1 MKANLVFKN
10 GVIYTAD
17 AKRTVAEAVAV
28 VDGKIAYVGDNAGAQ
43 SYIGAGTEVVDL
55 AGKMLLPSF
64 FEGHAHYTKATSTV
78 VGINL
83 AGMDTEAD
91 YVAAMK
97 KFLQDKPGLHALQG
111 QGYLEAVFPG
121 VGPRKEALDEVSTE
135 IPIVVQAET
144 LHSLWCNSKAI
155 EMAGITPDTPDP
167 ENGRI
172 EHNED
177 GSVRGCFREAAQDLI
192 LDAVGDFSVEQY
204 KEGVLAYQEQ
214 ILQYGFTGAYDP
226 WLFANSNA
234 VEAIKELDKE
244 GKLKIYFRGAY
255 WMDPHRGPEQVKEIA
270 EARERD
276 NQNADMFKTR
286 AVKFFM
292 DGVLE
297 SLTAFLLE
305 PYEKADGRPEG
316 WRGDQIWEPE
326 NMKQCVAAV
335 DAAGMGI
342 HVHCAGDA
350 AVKQTLDS
358 IEYAQ
363 KVNGKTD
370 RRHCITH
377 IFLVDPADVK
387 RFKDMDVVAM
397 LNAYWAQIDET
408 YFVNGTYTGAE
419 RIAHT
424 FPINS
429 FFKQGVITAN
439 ASDYPITAIPNPFV
453 GMEIGVTRIAP
464 DNYHPWVLD
473 YDDPRIHGD
482 FWPEERAKVED
493 MIDSFT
499 IAQAYAN
506 FLDDVSGSIEVGK
519 EADMIVVDRNI
530 LACNSDDIGL
540 AEVERTIFRGETLY
554 QRQQ

>member
-10 GVIYTAD
+10 GVVYTAD
-17 AKRTVAEAVAV
+17 ASRTVAEAVAV
-28 VDGKIAYVGDNAGAQ
+28 VDGKIAYVGDNGGAEA
-43 SYIGAGTEVVDL
+43 YIGAETEVVDL

-83 AGMDTEAD
+83 AGWDTEAD

-97 KFLQDKPGLHALQG
+97 QFLAERPGLQALRG

-121 VGPRKEALDEVSTE
+121 IGPRKEALDAVSTE

-155 EMAGITPDTPDP
+155 ELAGVTPETPDP

-172 EHNED
+172 ERNPD
-177 GSVRGCFREAAQDLI
+177 GSAHGCFRESAQDLI

-204 KEGVLAYQEQ
+204 KEGVLAYQDK

-226 WLFANSNA
+226 WLYANSNA

-255 WMDPHRGPEQVKEIA
+255 WLDPHRGPEQVAEIA
-270 EARERD
+270 AARERD
-276 NQNADMFKTR
+276 NAHAVMFQTR
-286 AVKFFM
+286 AVKLFM

-297 SLTAFLLE
+297 SQTAFLLE
-305 PYEKADGRPEG
+305 PYAQAEGRPAG

-326 NMKQCVAAV
+326 NMKKCVAAV
-335 DAAGMGI
+335 DAAGLGI

-350 AVKQTLDS
+350 AVKQTLDA

-363 KVNGKTD
+363 SAVGKND

-377 IFLVDPADVK
+377 IFLVDPADLK
-387 RFKDMDVVAM
+387 RFKEMGVVAM

-408 YFVNGTYTGAE
+408 YFVNGIYTGAE

-424 FPINS
+424 YPINS
-429 FFKQGVITAN
+429 FFKEGIITAN
-439 ASDYPITAIPNPFV
+439 ASDYPITAEPNPFI

-482 FWPEERAKVED
+482 FWPEERAQVED

-506 FLDDVSGSIEVGK
+506 FLDEVSGSLEVGK

-530 LACNSDDIGL
+530 LACPSEDIGL
-540 AEVERTIFRGETLY
+540 AQVERTIFRGRTLY
-554 QRQQ
+554 QK

>member
-1 MKANLVFKN
+1 MKASLVFKN
-10 GVIYTAD
+10 GVVYTAD
-17 AKRTVAEAVAV
+17 AGRTIAEAVAV
-28 VDGKIAYVGDNAGAQ
+28 VDGKIAYVGDNAGVQAYV
-43 SYIGAGTEVVDL
+43 SAETEVVDL
-55 AGKMLLPSF
+55 ADKMLLPSF

-83 AGMDTEAD
+83 AGLDTEAD

-97 KFLQDKPGLHALQG
+97 QFLAERPGLQALRG

-121 VGPRKEALDEVSTE
+121 IGPRKEALDEVSTE

-155 EMAGITPDTPDP
+155 ELAGVTQDTPDP

-172 EHNED
+172 ERNPD
-177 GSVRGCFREAAQDLI
+177 GSAHGCFRETAQDLI

-204 KEGVLAYQEQ
+204 KEGILAYQDM

-226 WLFANSNA
+226 WLYANGNA
-234 VEAIKELDKE
+234 VEAIKELDQE
-244 GKLKIYFRGAY
+244 GRLKIYFRGAY
-255 WMDPHRGPEQVKEIA
+255 WMDPHRGPEQVSEIA
-270 EARERD
+270 AARERD
-276 NQNADMFKTR
+276 NENAGMFEIR

-305 PYEKADGRPEG
+305 PYAQAEGRPEG

-326 NMKQCVAAV
+326 NMKKCVAAV

-350 AVKQTLDS
+350 AVKQTLDA

-363 KVNGKTD
+363 SVAGKND

-377 IFLVDPADVK
+377 IFLVDPADLQ
-387 RFKDMDVVAM
+387 RFKELGVVAM

-424 FPINS
+424 FPVNS
-429 FFKQGVITAN
+429 FFQAGVITAN
-439 ASDYPITAIPNPFV
+439 ASDFPITAEPNPFI
-453 GMEIGVTRIAP
+453 GIEIGVTRIAP

-506 FLDDVSGSIEVGK
+506 FLDEVSGSLEVGK

-530 LACNSDDIGL
+530 LACPSEDVGL
-540 AEVERTIFRGETLY
+540 AQVERTIFRGQTLY
-554 QRQQ
+554 QK

>member
-1 MKANLVFKN
+1 MKANIVFKN
-10 GVIYTAD
+10 GVVYTAD
-17 AKRTVAEAVAV
+17 AGRTVAEAVAV
-28 VDGKIAYVGDNAGAQ
+28 EGERIAYVGDNAGAEAF
-43 SYIGAGTEVVDL
+43 IGPETEVVDL
-55 AGKMLLPSF
+55 QGKMLMPSF
-64 FEGHAHYTKATSTV
+64 FEGHAHYTMATSTV

-83 AGMDTEAD
+83 AGMDTEEA

-97 KFLQDKPGLHALQG
+97 KYVEAHPGLTVLRG

-155 EMAGITPDTPDP
+155 EVAGITEATPNP

-172 EHNED
+172 ERNAD
-177 GSVRGCFREAAQDLI
+177 GSIHGCFRESAQDLI
-192 LDAVGDFSVEQY
+192 LDAVGDFTVEQY
-204 KEGVLAYQEQ
+204 KEGVLAYQDK
-214 ILQYGFTGAYDP
+214 ILRYGFTGAYDP
-226 WLFANSNA
+226 WLYANSNA
-234 VEAIKELDKE
+234 VEAIKELDRE

-255 WMDPHRGPEQVKEIA
+255 WMNPHRGPEQVQEIV
-270 EARERD
+270 EAKERD
-276 NQNADMFKTR
+276 NQDANMFQTR
-286 AVKFFM
+286 AVKMFM

-297 SLTAFLLE
+297 SETAFLLE
-305 PYEKADGRPEG
+305 PYEKADGRPAG
-316 WRGDQIWEPE
+316 WRGEQIWEPE
-326 NMKQCVAAV
+326 NMKKCVAAV

-363 KVNGKTD
+363 SVGGKKD
-370 RRHCITH
+370 HRHCITH
-377 IFLVDPADVK
+377 IFLVDPADIQ

-397 LNAYWAQIDET
+397 LNSYWAQIDET

-424 FPINS
+424 YPINS
-429 FFKQGVITAN
+429 FFKAGVITAN
-439 ASDYPITAIPNPFV
+439 ASDYPITAEPNPFV

-482 FWPEERAKVED
+482 FWPEERAKIED

-499 IAQAYAN
+499 ITQAYAN
-506 FLDDVSGSIEVGK
+506 FLDEVCGSLEVGK

-530 LACNSDDIGL
+530 LTCASEDIGL
-540 AEVERTIFRGETLY
+540 AEVEKTIFRGRTLY
-554 QRQQ
+554 QK

>member
-1 MKANLVFKN
+1 MQANIVFKN
-10 GVIYTAD
+10 GCIYTAD
-17 AKRTVAEAVAV
+17 KDRTIAEAAAIA
-28 VDGKIAYVGDNAGAQ
+28 DGKIAYVGDAAGVEE
-43 SYIGAGTEVVDL
+43 YIGPDTEVVDL
-55 AGKMLLPSF
+55 EGGMLMPSF
-64 FEGHAHYTKATSTV
+64 FEGHAHYTMATSNV
-78 VGINL
+78 AGVDL
-83 AGMDTEAD
+83 AGMDTEED

-97 KFLQDKPGLHALQG
+97 KYLAEHPGIEFMRG

-155 EMAGITPDTPDP
+155 EVAGVTPETPDP
-167 ENGRI
+167 DNGRV

-177 GSVRGCFREAAQDLI
+177 GSVRGCFRESAQDLI
-192 LDAVGDFSVEQY
+192 LDSLPDFTVEQY
-204 KEGVLAYQEQ
+204 KEGLLSFQEKM
-214 ILQYGFTGAYDP
+214 IEYGFTGAYDP
-226 WLFANSNA
+226 WLTANSNG
-234 VEAIKELDKE
+234 VEAAKQLDEE

-255 WMDPHRGPEQVKEIA
+255 WMDPHRGPEQVEEIVA
-270 EARERD
+270 ARDRD
-276 NQNADMFKTR
+276 NEGRNLFGTR

-297 SLTAFLLE
+297 SQTAYLLE
-305 PYEKADGRPEG
+305 PYEKAGEGRPDD
-316 WRGDQIWEPE
+316 WRGDQIWQPD
-326 NMKQCVAAV
+326 NMNACVAAV

-350 AVKQTLDS
+350 AVKQSLDA

-363 KVNGKTD
+363 GKNGVED

-377 IFLVDPADVK
+377 IFLVDPDDIP
-387 RFKDMDVVAM
+387 RFKKMGVVAM
-397 LNAYWAQIDET
+397 LNSYWAQIDET
-408 YFVNGTYTGAE
+408 YFVNGTYTGMD

-424 FPINS
+424 YPINS
-429 FFKQGVITAN
+429 FFKAGVITAN
-439 ASDYPITAIPNPFV
+439 ASDYPITAVPNPFV

-482 FWPEERAKVED
+482 FWPEERADIRD

-506 FLDDVSGSIEVGK
+506 FVDDVSGSIEVGK
-519 EADMIVVDRNI
+519 EADVVQVDKNV
-530 LACNSDDIGL
+530 LECASEDIGT
-540 AEVERTIFRGETLY
+540 AKVMRTIFRGETLY
-554 QRQQ
+554 KA